1 MNRFLFLAIGLLM
14 FAAMDAAPAYDV
26 GAAQQ
31 SISSVQ
37 YVQTE
42 VQPVVVDF
50 VYVASADVI
59 ETATPVISSDYFYQA
74 MPMEILEQ
82 VYKIEMPVFRL
93 CTRSQRII
101 SNLNTGWSGQP
112 NLPPN
117 RYYRVL

>member
-1 MNRFLFLAIGLLM
+1 MKRFLFLAVGLLM
-14 FAAMDAAPAYDV
+14 FAAIDAAPMYDV
-26 GAAQQ
+26 GAKQ

-37 YVQTE
+37 YIQTE

-50 VYVASADVI
+50 VYVTSADVI
-59 ETATPVISSDYFYQA
+59 ETATPVFSSDFFYQA

-93 CTRSQRII
+93 YTRSQRIV

-117 RYYRVL
+117 RYYMV

>member
-1 MNRFLFLAIGLLM
+1 MKRFLFLAIGLLM

-59 ETATPVISSDYFYQA
+59 ETAAPVISSDYFYQA
-74 MPMEILEQ
+74 MPIEVLEQ

-101 SNLNTGWSGQP
+101 SNLNAGWSGHP

-117 RYYRVL
+117 RYYRVS

>member
-1 MNRFLFLAIGLLM
+1 MKRFLFLAIGLIM

-59 ETATPVISSDYFYQA
+59 ETAAPVISSDYFYQA
-74 MPMEILEQ
+74 MPIEVLEQ

-101 SNLNTGWSGQP
+101 SNLNAGWSGRP

>member
-1 MNRFLFLAIGLLM
+1 M

-59 ETATPVISSDYFYQA
+59 ETAAPVISSDYFYQA

-93 CTRSQRII
+93 CIRSQRIKSDLI
-101 SNLNTGWSGQP
+101 TGWRGHA
-112 NLPPN
+112 NLPPPN
-117 RYYRVL
+117 RRDRM

>member
-1 MNRFLFLAIGLLM
+1 MKRFLFLAIGLLM

-37 YVQTE
+37 CVQTE

-59 ETATPVISSDYFYQA
+59 ETAAPVISSDYFYQA
-74 MPMEILEQ
+74 MPIEVLEQ

-101 SNLNTGWSGQP
+101 SNLNAGWSGQP

>member
-1 MNRFLFLAIGLLM
+1 MKRFLFLAIGLLM
-14 FAAMDAAPAYDV
+14 FAAMDAAPVYDV

-42 VQPVVVDF
+42 VQPMVVDF
-50 VYVASADVI
+50 VYVASADFI
-59 ETATPVISSDYFYQA
+59 ETATPVFSSDFFYRA

-93 CTRSQRII
+93 CIRLYRIKSDLI
-101 SNLNTGWSGQP
+101 TGWRGRP
-112 NLPPN
+112 NLPPPN
-117 RYYRVL
+117 RRDRV

>member
-1 MNRFLFLAIGLLM
+1 MKRFLFLAIGFLM
-14 FAAMDAAPAYDV
+14 FVAMDAAPAYDV
-26 GAAQQ
+26 GAKQ

-50 VYVASADVI
+50 VYVASVDVI
-59 ETATPVISSDYFYQA
+59 ETATPVFSSNIFYQA
-74 MPMEILEQ
+74 MPAEILEQ

-93 CTRSQRII
+93 CTRSQRIV
-101 SNLNTGWSGQP
+101 SNLNTGWRGQP

-117 RYYRVL
+117 RYDMV

>member
-1 MNRFLFLAIGLLM
+1 MKRFLFLAIGLLM

-50 VYVASADVI
+50 VYVVSADVI
-59 ETATPVISSDYFYQA
+59 ETAAPVISSDYFYQA
-74 MPMEILEQ
+74 MPMEIQEQ

-101 SNLNTGWSGQP
+101 SNLSTGWSGQP

-117 RYYRVL
+117 RYNKV

>member
-1 MNRFLFLAIGLLM
+1 MKRFLFLAVGLLM

-26 GAAQQ
+26 GAKQ

-59 ETATPVISSDYFYQA
+59 ETATPVFSSDFFYQA

-93 CTRSQRII
+93 CIRSQRIKSDLI
-101 SNLNTGWSGQP
+101 TGWRGND
-112 NLPPN
+112 NLPPPN
-117 RYYRVL
+117 RRDRA